1 MLQEIRDKLTG
12 WLVWVVVGLIGVPFA
27 LWGVESFFT
36 TGGDPVVVKVGD
48 QEITQS
54 QFRNGY
60 EQRYQQFQAMMGE
73 RFRAD
78 MFDQNKFR
86 EAVLNDM
93 TQESMM
99 RQYVRKA
106 GYRAGDGALLKY
118 LSSIPAFQKD
128 GQFSTDAYRAA
139 LARQR
144 LTPQKFEA
152 QLRDSLEI
160 DQLREAVI
168 ETAFVTDADVADA
181 YRVANEQRGLSY
193 AVLDTAK
200 YLPQVT
206 VTDEQIKARYETDKS
221 KYMAPERIKLAYVE
235 ISTDALAKAAA
246 PSADV
251 LKVIYNAEKDS
262 RFSTP
267 EERKASHILVAFG
280 ADKTVAKK
288 KIEEYAAKLKGGANF
303 ADLAKAV
310 SDDTGSKAQGGD
322 LGWIKRG
329 GMMSDQFEKPL
340 YALGKVGEVTEPV
353 QTQYGWHLIR
363 LDEIK
368 AAKTR
373 AFEDPA
379 VQTELADLYRQR
391 ELQKRFQE
399 QTEKLEQLAF
409 ENPASLDAVTKA
421 LNLQVQ
427 TTDWFTRAGGPG
439 IAANDVVK
447 QAAFSKEVVSDG
459 DNSKPLSIGP
469 GKVVVI
475 RKSEYEAPHQKPLTE
490 VIEAV
495 RNDLRTEAAR
505 AKATTEASQMAAA
518 ARAGQ
523 PAAELAT
530 ARGLTL
536 KTVGLVRRDN
546 STEDRSVIATLFR
559 LPRPKQGSV
568 SASDIKLANGDT
580 AVVVLTEV
588 KDASWPATDP
598 AAVAREQQ
606 QLRDALAGAEFNGYR
621 KSIEEHIKVKVVN
634 PPVKE
639 AAPTPES

>member
-36 TGGDPVVVKVGD
+36 GSTDPVVVKVGNQD
-48 QEITQS
+48 ITQS
-54 QFRNGY
+54 QFRAGY

-86 EAVLNDM
+86 KAVLDDM

-99 RQYVRKA
+99 RQYVRQA
-106 GYRAGDGALLKY
+106 GYRAGDAALLKY

-139 LARQR
+139 LSRQN
-144 LTPQKFEA
+144 LTPQKFET

-160 DQLREAVI
+160 DQIRQAIVD
-168 ETAFVTDADVADA
+168 TSFVTESDVVEA
-181 YRVANEQRGLSY
+181 YRAANEQRALSY
-193 AVLDTAK
+193 AVLDVAK

-206 VTDEQIKARYETDKS
+206 VTDDQIKSRYETDKA
-221 KYMAPERIKLAYVE
+221 KYKAPERIKLAYVE
-235 ISTDALAKAAA
+235 LSMEALAKTDA

-280 ADKTVAKK
+280 ADKAEAKK
-288 KIEEYAAKLKGGANF
+288 KIEEYAAKLKSGANF
-303 ADLAKAV
+303 ADLAKSV

-340 YALGKVGEVTEPV
+340 YALDKVGAISDPV

-363 LDEIK
+363 LNEIK

-373 AFEDPA
+373 AFEDPS

-399 QTEKLEQLAF
+399 QTDKLEQLAF

-421 LNLQVQ
+421 LNVQVQ
-427 TTDWFTRAGGPG
+427 TTEWFTRAGGDS
-439 IAANDVVK
+439 IAANDAVK
-447 QAAFSKEVVSDG
+447 QAAFSKEVVGDG
-459 DNSKPLSIGP
+459 DNSKPITLAP

-475 RKSEYEAPHQKPLTE
+475 RKAEYEAPRQKPLTE
-490 VIEAV
+490 VIETV
-495 RNDLRTEAAR
+495 RNDLRNEAAR
-505 AKATTEASQMAAA
+505 AKAQTEASQMAAA
-518 ARAGQ
+518 ARVGQ
-523 PAAELAT
+523 APAELAT

-536 KTVGLVRRDN
+536 KAPGLVRREN
-546 STEDRSVIATLFR
+546 STEDRALISALFR

-568 SASDIKLANGDT
+568 SASDIKLANGDS
-580 AVVVLTEV
+580 AVVVLTAV
-588 KDASWPATDP
+588 QDAPWPATD
-598 AAVAREQQ
+598 ATAVSNAQQ
-606 QLRDALAGAEFNGYR
+606 QLRDGLAGAEFGSYR
-621 KSIEEHIKVKVVN
+621 KSIEKSIKVKVVN
-634 PPVKE
+634 PPVQE